1 MGTHT
6 DDLSE
11 ADTFHS
17 DILLIRKSIEGIP
30 FCDNYIATQQALSD
44 LREETSKVDKYNDQ
58 LKELKKVENEDVIE
72 NLSFGL
78 LVLEDYGLQK
88 KRCLEESLFVSDL
101 ENVLQN
107 FENEITQRACYL
119 IERPKVF
126 ESVYRGQDLDI
137 ATRLHKDSVYA
148 VRNAWSWVQQV
159 SSCVEQHLKNAAD
172 YHQYFYDIRHLHED
186 MSGFFSWLSC
196 VRMRR
201 KIEARDPD
209 AMIEHIRNITR
220 HLLDYQ
226 LRAEKLHA
234 QSRDVYPIHHRTEPI
249 THPLKAKALI
259 CYQHQDILILKDETC
274 TLLDNTE
281 SKWRIRNSRGKEGV
295 VPAMLLVIPP
305 EKQIMAADLS
315 DEQIAEFKEAFSL
328 FDKDG
333 DGTISCK
340 ELGTVMR
347 SLGQNPSQQ
356 ELLEMINEVDGDG
369 NGTIDFQEFV
379 EMMAKKMKDTDS
391 EEEIREAFKVFDKDG
406 SGYIDSSELRQVMT
420 TLGEKLTDEEVDEM
434 IQEADIDGDG
444 QVNYEEFVKMM
455 ISQ

>member
-17 DILLIRKSIEGIP
+17 DILLIQKSIEGIP

-196 VRMRR
+196 F
-201 KIEARDPD
+201 E
-209 AMIEHIRNITR
+209 
-220 HLLDYQ
+220 
-226 LRAEKLHA
+226 
-234 QSRDVYPIHHRTEPI
+234 
-249 THPLKAKALI
+249 
-259 CYQHQDILILKDETC
+259 
-274 TLLDNTE
+274 
-281 SKWRIRNSRGKEGV
+281 
-295 VPAMLLVIPP
+295 
-305 EKQIMAADLS
+305 
-315 DEQIAEFKEAFSL
+315 
-328 FDKDG
+328 
-333 DGTISCK
+333 
-340 ELGTVMR
+340 
-347 SLGQNPSQQ
+347 
-356 ELLEMINEVDGDG
+356 
-369 NGTIDFQEFV
+369 
-379 EMMAKKMKDTDS
+379 
-391 EEEIREAFKVFDKDG
+391 
-406 SGYIDSSELRQVMT
+406 
-420 TLGEKLTDEEVDEM
+420 
-434 IQEADIDGDG
+434 
-444 QVNYEEFVKMM
+444 
-455 ISQ
+455 